1 MEKKITKIPIFCRFY
16 LQASGFQVMNY
27 FFVIIFYF
35 LYKDTIGKDMLFELQ
50 LQSHCKIRNN
60 EVLI

>member
-1 MEKKITKIPIFCRFY
+1 MKKKKNSY
-16 LQASGFQVMNY
+16 LLQILSTNLWFSGHEL

-50 LQSHCKIRNN
+50 LQTRKIRNN